1 MFKRMLAGAVFA
13 GCAAGL
19 VGAVLHFVFV
29 QELILLGERY
39 ESGAL
44 VHSTGGSSPSDAVPL
59 TAPAAEGHS
68 HAAGE
73 GGGHAHGPA
82 DAEGGLSRNALTVL
96 FTMLIYTSYA
106 MLLAA
111 GFALAESTG
120 RKVSPVGGLLWGLA
134 GYASFQ
140 LAPALGLAPELP
152 GTIAADLGARQ
163 VWWWGTAL
171 GTATGLALIGY
182 GRSLPLVA
190 LGAAVILVPHL
201 VGAPMPEAYWGAAP
215 PEVGAMFAARV
226 LGVGLAVWAILGW
239 TLGWLWSRPARV

>member
-19 VGAVLHFVFV
+19 IGAVLHFVFV

-44 VHSTGGSSPSDAVPL
+44 VHSTSGSSPADAAPMAAHGHSDAAG
-59 TAPAAEGHS
+59 TGHS
-68 HAAGE
+68 HGPAAG
-73 GGGHAHGPA
+73 GGGM
-82 DAEGGLSRNALTVL
+82 SRDALTVL
-96 FTMLIYTSYA
+96 FTVLIYTSYG

-111 GFALAESTG
+111 GFALAEGMG
-120 RKVSPVGGLLWGLA
+120 RKVGPVEGLLWGLA

-152 GTIAADLGARQ
+152 GTISADLGARQ

-171 GTATGLALIGY
+171 GTATGLALIAY
-182 GRSLPLVA
+182 GRSLALAA
-190 LGAAVILVPHL
+190 LGAALILAPHL
-201 VGAPMPEAYWGAAP
+201 LGAPMPDAFWGAAP

-239 TLGWLWSRPARV
+239 VLGWLWSRPSLV